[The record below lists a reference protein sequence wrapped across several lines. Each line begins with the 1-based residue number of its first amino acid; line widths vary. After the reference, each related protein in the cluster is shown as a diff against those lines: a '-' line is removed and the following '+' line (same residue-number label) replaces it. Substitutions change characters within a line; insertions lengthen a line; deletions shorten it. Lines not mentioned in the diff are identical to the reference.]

1 MMKNMK
7 IIFSF
12 LIISQLYTTLAAQT
26 FVDTTVQNKKAVLE
40 VYTGA
45 KGTFD
50 AQGHK
55 MADDIRA
62 LDTTKM
68 TIINVH
74 TTSFAAPGLQGG
86 ILYPDYRTGYGAN
99 FFSAAGGTGVPTGSM
114 NRMLFPALGIT
125 SNTAMSRGLW
135 DTTRTTVLNEISPV
149 NVAVL
154 TAYDSLTRLLTATVE
169 IYFTDTVADSL
180 FINVGVKE
188 NNIAGPQYGDTSYYP
203 AMYNGSLADYTHN
216 NMLRYFFTGQWGEY
230 ISSKPYSKGNY
241 WTNTYTWTVP
251 DSLNSV
257 ALYPENFDVF
267 AFVSEYIS
275 PIITGTST
283 PVVGTL
289 SPLAGVYTVGGGSP
303 AFDSLRHAVAALVSR
318 GVSDTVIFKVRPGIY
333 DGQLKI
339 SPFSGMDSSH
349 PVYFVKDTAF
359 TGTIDLLAS
368 DASSGSANYYIWL
381 DSAKYVSFSG
391 FNFKKQTANTKFVKI
406 TGVCTRISFDNCV
419 FNGKSDVAIETGQT
433 LADLVTY
440 LTISNSVITKEA
452 GTGISMGRGN
462 NNSFIGN
469 RIEGFGYNGG
479 SAITFQNS
487 TNDNVRIIGNTLKSN
502 QNYFWSTGNVYGLD
516 FGYGGVNGEVSFNR
530 IFINAAGKR
539 VAEGINCRFKG
550 VSIHNN
556 AISVY
561 GRVQQQATAFRS
573 SPFGDGGDGNLVY
586 FNTFVVNT
594 TLINGNPDTT
604 SVAFHACCHGQN
616 NILNNNQ
623 FINLGAGAAIGV
635 SVTGFSSDYNNI
647 YSARQSLTSWRNT
660 HSGKDLNSL
669 EINPRFLTDTTLVP
683 RVPELDSA
691 GTFVSGI
698 ITDIRDSSRY
708 TIAPSIGAYEYVY
721 VCDGLS
727 GTYTIGGASPDYTS
741 VSEAVDDLNHLGVCD
756 SVLFNVRQGSY
767 TGFIYMAPVYNA
779 SALNRITF
787 RADPSNTAAVI
798 LTDTLPTSPTHINY
812 NDRKAIFTFSSE
824 GYLKFK
830 DIHFEV
836 STSTSSS
843 ARTSG
848 SPMILLYGYNEYL
861 EFLNCD
867 FIGLSGIEALIME
880 SHNHPVG
887 SRTAHSKFL
896 NCSFRTA
903 NSAVILDAS
912 DGLLDTTTSYF
923 DNCNFE
929 VLKFSIAALADTLH
943 VLNSYIESYNGAN
956 TNKYGIQAEGT
967 VFIKNNRIRVGAH
980 SEAIGAYIFG
990 SNHAEIVNNEIIIRN
1005 YYTNPVYPS
1014 RNIGILINSAGGG
1027 VSIHHNSIKNTAILD
1042 SSAITNAPL
1051 MLNNLNSDAEV
1062 HILNNVLYTSR
1073 NSAYRLS
1080 NIDTAAVLSIDYNNI
1095 FSGQD
1100 SLATIDGMS
1109 FISPLQLHSVGFD
1122 SNTVFADP
1130 FFISDTV
1137 LKPYS
1142 LHLDS
1147 MGTSMAGITTDLL
1160 SLPRSTPPDIG
1171 AYEFE
1176 PIVFDVRIDS
1186 LRLDTLCEGNK
1197 SLKVKLYN
1205 MGDSVLST
1213 ARINWRISRLGI
1225 LEAQFSEQIL
1235 ASNLLP
1241 HDSVWVQLNPFAFNG
1256 GTNYEISLSVDTLN
1270 GYRDYLPGDN
1280 GLWDTLFIHPVP
1292 FVSASYISACEGD
1305 SIFLTASGG
1314 QGQYRWT
1321 GPASFID
1328 TIVSPSIGNASSLN
1342 SGTYVV
1348 RLTDSNYCTG
1358 VDSFLLLLD
1367 TMPVVHLPADTS
1379 LCAGQSI
1386 LLKAP
1391 SHSTFEYL
1399 WSTGD
1404 SVNQI
1409 PVDTTGIY
1417 ILEVTDAHLCS
1428 GRDTFVLS
1436 IDTLP
1441 LVGFSSS
1448 LPFQCQFDDPY
1459 IPTEGFPSGGI
1470 YSGSVIDTLG
1480 RISAMQFGTFPIQY
1494 TYTDSNGCTASADT
1508 AILIRKRPTV
1518 SLLNF
1523 GNYCT
1528 NILLDTINTH
1538 SPKGGVFYGLAG
1550 ILNDTLGIVA
1560 PALLPAGTDTL
1571 YYAYYDG
1578 FCRDTVYRTFDV
1590 YDTTVL
1596 SFSTPVSICA
1606 NDTAIMLSEAD
1617 SVPGGQFGIYSGPG
1631 ITGAAIFNPLLTT
1644 TGTKTLSYS
1653 FTNTLGCTSHATR
1666 VIAVDTLPALSLL
1679 QPNVCVNTPSF
1690 NLMGGTPSG
1699 GNYFGRGVSMD
1710 TLFPAIAG
1718 TGLDTVFY
1726 RFTDGHGCTDTVS
1739 KVFTV
1744 KNIPAV
1750 SLNLPDS
1757 IEELCAFGDA
1767 VFLAGQSPLGGAFD
1781 GNHVGASKMR
1791 FHPDTAG
1798 VFTIKYSYTA
1808 ANACTDSVVDFII
1821 VHELPATQLS
1831 YKDSLNGNGICVNA
1845 VPHTLFGGSP
1855 IGGHYTGFGVDA
1867 GGEFNPQVAGVQ
1879 NNYQLEYAYTD
1890 TNGCTA
1896 RDTNFFRIDSLTP
1909 ITLGLIPDFCVNGGL
1924 DTLRQGSI
1932 FIGGRY
1938 LGTGVTNDSIYNPLL
1953 VGVGFDTIVYIH
1965 SNLLGCS
1972 DTLQQTIEVYAAP
1985 VVSFNLPV
1993 AHSEVCVNEPSIALN
2008 FATPSGGSYTAA
2020 TGISAG
2026 NFSPSLA
2033 GIGRQLITYT
2043 YSDSNN
2049 CTDWDT
2055 ASILVR
2061 TIPVVGFTPD
2071 TFCVN
2076 TPNTHLRAGTPWGG
2090 RYLGPGMLS
2099 DSLFSPFLAGSGN
2112 KTLNYTYTDVFG
2124 CANTTS
2130 GQVRVNSKPIVSF
2143 NPLAPVCADRDTFS
2157 LTGAAT
2163 TGSASWFL
2171 GSGIV
2176 DTSGGLFLAATAN
2189 VGNNII
2195 AFVGRNAQGCSD
2207 TAYRTLR
2214 VDSVPVV
2221 TLDSLPQLCAT
2232 AQPITLVQGNP
2243 DNAGVGVYSGV
2254 GVVGTTFYPSL
2265 SGVGNFLLNYRFTDL
2280 NNCSDTA
2287 QRVLRVNPNPQV
2299 SLTAVPNLCLGSDS
2313 ILLTQGAPAG
2323 GTYQGMFTDTATSK
2337 FKPDSVGLWG
2347 LMYSYTDSNGCS
2359 SSAISTI
2366 SVRNLPSVSLN
2377 FNQRFCENGA
2387 SVLLGGGLPLGNSR
2401 YSGNGVSGNRYD
2413 PTIVAAK
2420 NDTLRYIYTDN
2431 FGCTDSAEVPIQ
2443 IDSITPLSIAAL
2455 PSLCANGAPL
2465 PLEPFAQPS
2474 GGVFSG
2480 LGISANVFFPSIT
2493 GKGTFLVQYTF
2504 TNNVGCQSLATDTVK
2519 VNDIPVITTTP
2530 DTTIC
2535 PGFGAVLKAEGALS
2549 YVWSNGV
2556 IGAQSAVL
2564 PLETGN
2570 YSVTATNANNC
2581 VASRRIKVTVAENY
2595 EVFATSS
2602 PSNCGKATG
2611 SGFVSV
2617 AGGKAPFSFKWFD
2630 GVLASTHRDLSAGAY
2645 TVTVS
2650 DANGCIKYGN
2660 VAISDR
2666 EAAVIVLDSI
2676 GHLNCFGDRN
2686 GYIRVSATGV
2696 APFVYQWNTGK
2707 MQEEIIGL
2715 DQGNYAVEVKD
2726 AQGCIATRA
2735 FKLTSPDRLSASA
2748 TIQSPECDSANG
2760 SIEVSVLGGTPG
2772 YNLQWSSGASG
2783 NIATGSAG
2791 YYELYISD
2799 ARMCTDTLAFVMNNP
2814 NAGEVRIDSV
2824 LHVHCGFADGAIFTT
2839 PVDSIAHYQWQ
2850 HGDTLAQINNLTAGL
2865 YVLTTTDVKG
2875 CKRVY
2880 PVPVRLSPP
2889 AGLSLCAVSVDTA
2902 YGFPLLLW
2910 DTASTSGIQA
2920 VLYRE
2925 TGSYATFAEQVHPVP
2940 GAGQYLDTTVSADKG
2955 IYRYFIAAEDACG
2968 QMSEIVDVLQ
2978 NNLLTAN
2985 LVDSQVIELR
2995 WSGFN
3000 NRPIDN
3006 YLVYRQSTSLGLEIL
3021 DSLSQP
3027 NMYIDYDAPVK
3038 DPLLRYFVVARFAD
3052 ACGTADIALSNY
3064 SRNFG
3069 RSVIGIDALQVPV
3082 SLRVYPNPS
3091 SGQIRIEAVGGEA
3104 VDGFVLYDVYG
3115 RILGLPPF
3123 QKAMQ
3128 GGYVLDLSQFSSGV
3142 YYLSPQGKALFE
3154 LQRIVISR

>member
-12 LIISQLYTTLAAQT
+12 LIISQLYATLSAQT
-26 FVDTTVQNKKAVLE
+26 FVDTTVQNKKVVLE

-55 MADDIRA
+55 MADDLRA

-74 TTSFAAPGLQGG
+74 TTSYAAPGLQGG

-99 FFSAAGGTGVPTGSM
+99 LFSAAGGSGVPSGSM
-114 NRMLFPALGIT
+114 NRMLFPALGVT
-125 SNTAMSRGLW
+125 SVTAMSRGLW

-149 NVAVL
+149 NIAVL

-230 ISSKPYSKGNY
+230 ISSKPYSKGNI

-283 PVVGTL
+283 PVTFTSTATPMSGI
-289 SPLAGVYTVGGGSP
+289 YTVGGISP
-303 AFDSLRHAVAALVSR
+303 DFTTPLAALAALDSFGMNGPVTLNIRQGTYTDQLIIGVITGISSTNSLTIQADPANISDVVLQYSGTTNSNMGVILLNNARYVSIKR
-318 GVSDTVIFKVRPGIY
+318 INIRN
-333 DGQLKI
+333 
-339 SPFSGMDSSH
+339 
-349 PVYFVKDTAF
+349 
-359 TGTIDLLAS
+359 TGTIYARGIEMIGANRNINIDSCTFINPFNILTGSDYNCAIFDTAGALLS
-368 DASSGSANYYIWL
+368 DTISITFCTIDSVAYGIYIHGDDILTQQKDW
-381 DSAKYVSFSG
+381 K
-391 FNFKKQTANTKFVKI
+391 
-406 TGVCTRISFDNCV
+406 V
-419 FNGKSDVAIETGQT
+419 FNNRIAAYYMGLYILYTNVSCKNNYLKNYGNHTYPNGIYAIYAYNSEYLDNDIELTGGIFGNGIYLNYSFATSSARKYIANNTITISGMTGNSSYGIRAYYSDYCDIVHNSINITSGDAIGVYFYGGSYVHMHNNSIVNAGTGYTLYQSGMVSSSGQT
-433 LADLVTY
+433 LSHNNYFGPNGATISGSSGTNNISADPLYITTYDLHARSPILLDTGLVLTGIMNDIDGDVRCPGSGCPGGVSSPDIGADEFQITPCASSY
-440 LTISNSVITKEA
+440 DTISVINCSASFISPSGKNTWIVSGNYSDTLVNAGGCDSILMVSLTLSNPSYDSIVVYSCVDFTSPSGKYMSMSGVFEDTLINAQGCDSILTINLSILPNFFTTDTVSACDTYTWPVSGITYTMSGVYEDTLSASNGCDSIITLWLTLANSANAQAFVLSKCIGDTLQVLASGGQYYQWSGPAGFTDTLQWVKIPEA
-452 GTGISMGRGN
+452 TSANEGN
-462 NNSFIGN
+462 YTLVAYDFNNCTDTHVFS
-469 RIEGFGYNGG
+469 
-479 SAITFQNS
+479 ITLDTLPNPGLPS
-487 TNDNVRIIGNTLKSN
+487 TDTICAGDAFLLNAQTDPDY
-502 QNYFWSTGNVYGLD
+502 QYFWSTGDTVDQIWVDTAGSYSLLMLD
-516 FGYGGVNGEVSFNR
+516 ANGC
-530 IFINAAGKR
+530 I
-539 VAEGINCRFKG
+539 GI
-550 VSIHNN
+550 
-556 AISVY
+556 
-561 GRVQQQATAFRS
+561 
-573 SPFGDGGDGNLVY
+573 D
-586 FNTFVVNT
+586 TF
-594 TLINGNPDTT
+594 TLI
-604 SVAFHACCHGQN
+604 
-616 NILNNNQ
+616 
-623 FINLGAGAAIGV
+623 
-635 SVTGFSSDYNNI
+635 
-647 YSARQSLTSWRNT
+647 
-660 HSGKDLNSL
+660 
-669 EINPRFLTDTTLVP
+669 
-683 RVPELDSA
+683 
-691 GTFVSGI
+691 
-698 ITDIRDSSRY
+698 
-708 TIAPSIGAYEYVY
+708 
-721 VCDGLS
+721 
-727 GTYTIGGASPDYTS
+727 
-741 VSEAVDDLNHLGVCD
+741 
-756 SVLFNVRQGSY
+756 
-767 TGFIYMAPVYNA
+767 
-779 SALNRITF
+779 
-787 RADPSNTAAVI
+787 
-798 LTDTLPTSPTHINY
+798 TDTLPI
-812 NDRKAIFTFSSE
+812 
-824 GYLKFK
+824 
-830 DIHFEV
+830 
-836 STSTSSS
+836 
-843 ARTSG
+843 
-848 SPMILLYGYNEYL
+848 
-861 EFLNCD
+861 
-867 FIGLSGIEALIME
+867 
-880 SHNHPVG
+880 
-887 SRTAHSKFL
+887 
-896 NCSFRTA
+896 
-903 NSAVILDAS
+903 
-912 DGLLDTTTSYF
+912 
-923 DNCNFE
+923 
-929 VLKFSIAALADTLH
+929 
-943 VLNSYIESYNGAN
+943 
-956 TNKYGIQAEGT
+956 
-967 VFIKNNRIRVGAH
+967 
-980 SEAIGAYIFG
+980 
-990 SNHAEIVNNEIIIRN
+990 
-1005 YYTNPVYPS
+1005 
-1014 RNIGILINSAGGG
+1014 
-1027 VSIHHNSIKNTAILD
+1027 
-1042 SSAITNAPL
+1042 
-1051 MLNNLNSDAEV
+1051 
-1062 HILNNVLYTSR
+1062 
-1073 NSAYRLS
+1073 
-1080 NIDTAAVLSIDYNNI
+1080 
-1095 FSGQD
+1095 
-1100 SLATIDGMS
+1100 
-1109 FISPLQLHSVGFD
+1109 VGF
-1122 SNTVFADP
+1122 
-1130 FFISDTV
+1130 
-1137 LKPYS
+1137 
-1142 LHLDS
+1142 
-1147 MGTSMAGITTDLL
+1147 
-1160 SLPRSTPPDIG
+1160 
-1171 AYEFE
+1171 
-1176 PIVFDVRIDS
+1176 
-1186 LRLDTLCEGNK
+1186 
-1197 SLKVKLYN
+1197 
-1205 MGDSVLST
+1205 
-1213 ARINWRISRLGI
+1213 
-1225 LEAQFSEQIL
+1225 
-1235 ASNLLP
+1235 
-1241 HDSVWVQLNPFAFNG
+1241 
-1256 GTNYEISLSVDTLN
+1256 
-1270 GYRDYLPGDN
+1270 
-1280 GLWDTLFIHPVP
+1280 
-1292 FVSASYISACEGD
+1292 
-1305 SIFLTASGG
+1305 TAS
-1314 QGQYRWT
+1314 
-1321 GPASFID
+1321 I
-1328 TIVSPSIGNASSLN
+1328 PS
-1342 SGTYVV
+1342 
-1348 RLTDSNYCTG
+1348 
-1358 VDSFLLLLD
+1358 
-1367 TMPVVHLPADTS
+1367 
-1379 LCAGQSI
+1379 
-1386 LLKAP
+1386 
-1391 SHSTFEYL
+1391 
-1399 WSTGD
+1399 
-1404 SVNQI
+1404 
-1409 PVDTTGIY
+1409 
-1417 ILEVTDAHLCS
+1417 
-1428 GRDTFVLS
+1428 
-1436 IDTLP
+1436 
-1441 LVGFSSS
+1441 
-1448 LPFQCQFDDPY
+1448 QCQFDFPY
-1459 IPTEGFPSGGI
+1459 LLSEGFPVGGV
-1470 YSGSVIDTLG
+1470 YSGALVDTLG
-1480 RISAMQFGTFPIQY
+1480 RVVNSVFGTFPIQY

-1596 SFSTPVSICA
+1596 SFSTPVYICA

-1718 TGLDTVFY
+1718 TGLDTVYY

-1781 GNHVGASKMR
+1781 GLHLGASKLR

-1798 VFTIKYSYTA
+1798 VFAIQYSYTA

-1855 IGGHYTGFGVDA
+1855 IGGQYTGFGVDA
-1867 GGEFNPQVAGVQ
+1867 GGVFNPQVAGVQ
-1879 NNYQLEYAYTD
+1879 NNYQLEYAFTD

-1909 ITLGLIPDFCVNGGL
+1909 ITLGLIPDVCVNGGL
-1924 DTLRQGSI
+1924 DTLRQGSV

-1972 DTLQQTIEVYAAP
+1972 DTLQQKVEVYAAP

-1993 AHSEVCVNEPSIALN
+1993 AHTEVCVNEPSIALN

-2049 CTDWDT
+2049 CTAWDT

-2061 TIPVVGFTPD
+2061 TIPMVGFTPD

-2232 AQPITLVQGNP
+2232 AQPITLVQGKP
-2243 DNAGVGVYSGV
+2243 ANAGVGVYSGV

-2299 SLTAVPNLCLGSDS
+2299 SLAAVPNLCLGSDS
-2313 ILLTQGAPAG
+2313 LLLTQGAPAG
-2323 GTYQGMFTDTATSK
+2323 GTYQGIFTDTATSK

-2564 PLETGN
+2564 PLATGN

-2581 VASRRIKVTVAENY
+2581 AASRSIKVTVAENY

-2814 NAGEVRIDSV
+2814 NVGEVRIDSV

-2865 YVLTTTDVKG
+2865 YVLTITDVKG

-2910 DTASTSGIQA
+2910 DTASTAGIQA

-2925 TGSYATFAEQVHPVP
+2925 TGSYATFAEQVHPAP

-3000 NRPIDN
+3000 NRPIVN